1 MNKILEVQ
9 LPYLLKDIPDEN
21 IRPVFIDV
29 EFGLDDEPT
38 CDEDVHG
45 ECVSLGEMFDMKWYR
60 ITLARNLTRERL
72 IRLLSHE
79 LVHVM
84 QEERGDE
91 FDYSLPYSDQPHEIE
106 AYGLED
112 ELVSH
117 FGGKI

>member
-1 MNKILEVQ
+1 MNWRRALVNKILEVQ
-9 LPYLLKDIPDEN
+9 LPYLFKDIPDEN

-72 IRLLSHE
+72 IRHRQHNHLCIHQHNLHRSHHRSQLRSLHRMHVLLLAAKRLFH
-79 LVHVM
+79 
-84 QEERGDE
+84 
-91 FDYSLPYSDQPHEIE
+91 
-106 AYGLED
+106 
-112 ELVSH
+112 
-117 FGGKI
+117 